1 MTVLEYLQDLIS
13 FESTSN
19 LSNVDIADYVQS
31 ALTELGFDTER
42 IEYDD
47 KNGVRKAS
55 VVGKQGAGA
64 GGMAYAGHTDVV
76 PADDWFQPEHGPY
89 RAVVDGDWVH
99 VPGYIGMD
107 YASGMVSGYV
117 AQQTH
122 QVFCNINWALAE
134 ADLSLDD
141 VVRIRVSLDSRE
153 DFEIVAPVLG
163 DYIRHISPANTTRP

>member
-1 MTVLEYLQDLIS
+1 MSDGRRCIFSGSS
-13 FESTSN
+13 FEK
-19 LSNVDIADYVQS
+19 IP
-31 ALTELGFDTER
+31 G
-42 IEYDD
+42 
-47 KNGVRKAS
+47 
-55 VVGKQGAGA
+55 
-64 GGMAYAGHTDVV
+64 YA
-76 PADDWFQPEHGPY
+76 

-163 DYIRHISPANTTRP
+163 DYIRHISPANTTVVAPPVDARLKVEIEVPAHKAPTS

>member
-1 MTVLEYLQDLIS
+1 MSDGRRCIFSGSS
-13 FESTSN
+13 FEK
-19 LSNVDIADYVQS
+19 IA
-31 ALTELGFDTER
+31 G
-42 IEYDD
+42 
-47 KNGVRKAS
+47 
-55 VVGKQGAGA
+55 
-64 GGMAYAGHTDVV
+64 YA
-76 PADDWFQPEHGPY
+76 

-163 DYIRHISPANTTRP
+163 DYIRHISPANTTVVAPPVDARLKVEIEVPAHKAPTS

>member
-1 MTVLEYLQDLIS
+1 MSDGRRCIFSGSS
-13 FESTSN
+13 FEK
-19 LSNVDIADYVQS
+19 IA
-31 ALTELGFDTER
+31 G
-42 IEYDD
+42 
-47 KNGVRKAS
+47 
-55 VVGKQGAGA
+55 
-64 GGMAYAGHTDVV
+64 YA
-76 PADDWFQPEHGPY
+76 

-134 ADLSLDD
+134 ADSSLDD

-163 DYIRHISPANTTRP
+163 DYIRHISPANTTVVAPPVDARLKVEIEVPAHKAPTS